1 MAPEVTQI
9 SSSPYNR
16 NTLVVAAKTDSN
28 QSSILFYQ
36 LASERD
42 SENICTQKRA
52 IELSVK
58 NIFSQASIHS
68 IVWEDTEALE
78 GKEPTELIVAD
89 QEKIQVW
96 DLESKQIG
104 AELTAEKLG
113 GEDQECTTI
122 KRNPHDQKILAAGI
136 DERVCLVDLRKPEKA
151 PDVAFTA
158 HAD

>member
-96 DLESKQIG
+96 DLEAK
-104 AELTAEKLG
+104 
-113 GEDQECTTI
+113 
-122 KRNPHDQKILAAGI
+122 
-136 DERVCLVDLRKPEKA
+136 
-151 PDVAFTA
+151 
-158 HAD
+158 